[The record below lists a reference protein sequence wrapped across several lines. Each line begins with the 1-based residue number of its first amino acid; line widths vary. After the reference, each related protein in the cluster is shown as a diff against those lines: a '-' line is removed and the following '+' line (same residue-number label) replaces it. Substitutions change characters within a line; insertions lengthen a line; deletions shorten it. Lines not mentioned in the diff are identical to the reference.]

1 MKDLSFYVG
10 VIGNIISVLMFL
22 APVRTFWRIIKHRST
37 EEFQSLPYI
46 CTLLNSSLWTYYGIT
61 RPGSYLVA
69 TVNGFGILVEAV
81 YVTLFFIYAPTKA
94 MRAETAIIFGILD
107 VGFLGAAIAAT
118 RLALEGEARIDA
130 IGVMCAGLNIIMYA
144 SPLSAMKTVVT
155 TKSVEFMPFMLSFF
169 FFLNGG
175 IWAFYALLVRDI
187 FLGVSAFS
195 FSLFF
200 FKKIF
205 ISFTF
210 FFIFMEIIML
220 HNHVTHIIM

>member
-81 YVTLFFIYAPTKA
+81 YVTLFFIYAPNKSNEGTKWDRIFA
-94 MRAETAIIFGILD
+94 GNSSVGALCNLQKCKAIKECCEFNGRRSTTRTANYLLKGKDKTLELKGLFAYLD
-107 VGFLGAAIAAT
+107 T
-118 RLALEGEARIDA
+118 
-130 IGVMCAGLNIIMYA
+130 
-144 SPLSAMKTVVT
+144 
-155 TKSVEFMPFMLSFF
+155 
-169 FFLNGG
+169 
-175 IWAFYALLVRDI
+175 
-187 FLGVSAFS
+187 
-195 FSLFF
+195 
-200 FKKIF
+200 
-205 ISFTF
+205 
-210 FFIFMEIIML
+210 
-220 HNHVTHIIM
+220 